1 VDVGGFTFGIF
12 VITIELFGGVGF
24 KMGNFVRSSL
34 FIGIVLIL
42 VFIIEGLLVDLNN
55 VGLVGLE
62 KLEG

>member
-1 VDVGGFTFGIF
+1 MA
-12 VITIELFGGVGF
+12 LFGGVGF
-24 KMGNFVRSSL
+24 KMGSFVRISL

-42 VFIIEGLLVDLNN
+42 VFVIEGLLVDFNK